1 LAVPAGQAGVI
12 SSGGLFWFPGL
23 DAVHNRCAPTALV
36 APEGHVPGRM
46 DPSLGQRFVGGWQQA
61 ATPLDP
67 RIQALPLSSP
77 WAHQLQYADPPLG
90 RQTQLEN
97 LRWQAR
103 VTQDPNTNGHRH
115 LVQHSNNET
124 LSHQPSTYTALQPS
138 VYAAHGQAAL
148 PQVQQRVR
156 SGPVI
161 SPGDRGYQAGKLFLG
176 GLPESV
182 REQDLKEY
190 CRRWGSIVDI
200 VVMSGRGFG
209 FVTFAMEDHARAFC
223 EHKQHRLGGRLIDVQ
238 FAVPRPEQP
247 PPTREKAVP
256 YTSSPGT
263 ALKLFIGG
271 IPEVSDADFYHFF
284 ARFGAIEDSVVMRTN
299 DGVPRGFGF
308 ITYAHIGAVERC
320 LAAQPLEFNGKR
332 IEVKR
337 ATPRSATPPSQ
348 QKVKQT
354 CREGDWEC
362 TRCGNINFAFREC
375 CNTCRAVR
383 EAWQYPQGRAAI
395 ENENYRADKRPPYQ
409 SSLPAVGTPSSNAP
423 PSQPGVES
431 SNPLLSGMAPGS
443 YPQEDYHGPMRHT
456 TSTRR
461 RRHQPY

>member
-1 LAVPAGQAGVI
+1 MAVPAGQAGVI

-161 SPGDRGYQAGKLFLG
+161 SPGDRGYQAGAQGILYSLRTRSVR
-176 GLPESV
+176 LPE
-182 REQDLKEY
+182 
-190 CRRWGSIVDI
+190 
-200 VVMSGRGFG
+200 
-209 FVTFAMEDHARAFC
+209 
-223 EHKQHRLGGRLIDVQ
+223 
-238 FAVPRPEQP
+238 P
-247 PPTREKAVP
+247 
-256 YTSSPGT
+256 
-263 ALKLFIGG
+263 
-271 IPEVSDADFYHFF
+271 
-284 ARFGAIEDSVVMRTN
+284 
-299 DGVPRGFGF
+299 
-308 ITYAHIGAVERC
+308 RC
-320 LAAQPLEFNGKR
+320 LCCA
-332 IEVKR
+332 
-337 ATPRSATPPSQ
+337 
-348 QKVKQT
+348 
-354 CREGDWEC
+354 CRQ
-362 TRCGNINFAFREC
+362 ALL
-375 CNTCRAVR
+375 
-383 EAWQYPQGRAAI
+383 GRAAGVC
-395 ENENYRADKRPPYQ
+395 ERAG
-409 SSLPAVGTPSSNAP
+409 LE
-423 PSQPGVES
+423 GV
-431 SNPLLSGMAPGS
+431 L
-443 YPQEDYHGPMRHT
+443 
-456 TSTRR
+456 
-461 RRHQPY
+461 